1 MISKKIQK
9 AFNDQINAEL
19 YSAYIYLAM
28 SAYFEDQNFPGFAQ
42 WMKAQ
47 AGEEVEHAMKFYHH
61 INEREGRVELQP
73 IQGPPKKWNSPL
85 EAFKAAY
92 EHECYISSRI
102 NDLVK
107 LSQAEKDYPSYSM
120 LQWFVDEQVEEESST
135 KTIADQLEMIGNK
148 SVGALFMLDRELGKR
163 QFEMPGGDE

>member
-1 MISKKIQK
+1 MISQKMQK

-28 SAYFEDQNFPGFAQ
+28 SAYFEDTNFPGFAK
-42 WMKAQ
+42 WMQAQ
-47 AGEEVEHAMKFYHH
+47 AGEEVEHAMKFYNH
-61 INEREGRVELQP
+61 IVEREGRVELQP
-73 IQGPPKKWNSPL
+73 IEGPPKNWDNPT
-85 EAFKAAY
+85 AIFKAAY

-102 NDLVK
+102 NDLMK

-120 LQWFVDEQVEEESST
+120 LQWFVDEQVEEEAST

-148 SVGALFMLDRELGKR
+148 SIGALFMLDRELGKR
-163 QFEMPGGDE
+163 QFETPGGGE